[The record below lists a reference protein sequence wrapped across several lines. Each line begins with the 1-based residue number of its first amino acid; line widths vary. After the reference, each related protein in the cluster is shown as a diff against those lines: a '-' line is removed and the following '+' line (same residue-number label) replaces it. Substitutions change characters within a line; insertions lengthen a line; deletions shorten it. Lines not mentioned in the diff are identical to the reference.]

1 MFNAFLKSFD
11 TAGSPQAKS
20 IFNDVAMEAGVK
32 SGNKYMADAMEEI
45 GTDAIA
51 RQRGFSI
58 DDVRLNN
65 GIYDVSKIRFG
76 PKDFAEFN
84 INKFMDN
91 LGIGKA
97 TEDLGRDKM
106 MKLLGK
112 GGSDDFYK
120 FTAAIPP
127 PITTPDK
134 TPLPPDNVNLLC
146 RKVDVSDIDTSDI
159 AFM

>member
-1 MFNAFLKSFD
+1 
-11 TAGSPQAKS
+11 
-20 IFNDVAMEAGVK
+20 MEAGVK
-32 SGNKYMADAMEEI
+32 SGNKYMSDAMEEL

-58 DDVRLNN
+58 EDDVRLNN

-97 TEDLGRDKM
+97 TEDLGEIK
-106 MKLLGK
+106 
-112 GGSDDFYK
+112 
-120 FTAAIPP
+120 
-127 PITTPDK
+127 
-134 TPLPPDNVNLLC
+134 
-146 RKVDVSDIDTSDI
+146 
-159 AFM
+159 

>member
-1 MFNAFLKSFD
+1 
-11 TAGSPQAKS
+11 
-20 IFNDVAMEAGVK
+20 MEAGVK
-32 SGNKYMADAMEEI
+32 SGNKYMADAMEEL

-51 RQRGFSI
+51 RQRGFTI
-58 DDVRLNN
+58 NDVRLNN

-106 MKLLGK
+106 TELLGK
-112 GGSDDFYK
+112 KQMIFINFTRLHESNIRHCSIRHFNIPSKKIHIIWRLGVLSGVVIGGGM
-120 FTAAIPP
+120 AAVSISST
-127 PITTPDK
+127 IF
-134 TPLPPDNVNLLC
+134 LLLLEKQEEC
-146 RKVDVSDIDTSDI
+146 
-159 AFM
+159 